1 MRCFSY
7 YFTHSNVQSII
18 SDDYL
23 LDDHLEQMTYC
34 LMEMDIFTVSVVLI
48 SPNFSEYLV
57 IILDSNKSN
66 FINIALRRCG

>member
-1 MRCFSY
+1 MRCFY
-7 YFTHSNVQSII
+7 NFTHSNVQSII

-23 LDDHLEQMTYC
+23 LDDHLEQDDHC

-48 SPNFSEYLV
+48 SPNFSEYLF